1 MVYKLLNI
9 GKHAGAIRLRLGFAI
24 AIIFLSTKTLGASA
38 TEYVF
43 TAPPE
48 VNRQIVEIP
57 PSETEYPLYE
67 CSSEKVTKPETATEA
82 TDATDATEAK
92 NPLDG
97 HDCNCQNCED
107 TLEESELDP
116 ADQP

>member
-24 AIIFLSTKTLGASA
+24 AIIFLSTETLGASS

-57 PSETEYPLYE
+57 PSETDYPLYE
-67 CSSEKVTKPETATEA
+67 CGSEKVAKPETATKA
-82 TDATDATEAK
+82 TNA
-92 NPLDG
+92 LDVR
-97 HDCNCQNCED
+97 DCKCQDCED

>member
-24 AIIFLSTKTLGASA
+24 AIIFLSTKTLDASS

-67 CSSEKVTKPETATEA
+67 CNSEVAAKSETATKA
-82 TDATDATEAK
+82 TEATEAK
-92 NPLDG
+92 NALDV
-97 HDCNCQNCED
+97 HDCNCQDCED